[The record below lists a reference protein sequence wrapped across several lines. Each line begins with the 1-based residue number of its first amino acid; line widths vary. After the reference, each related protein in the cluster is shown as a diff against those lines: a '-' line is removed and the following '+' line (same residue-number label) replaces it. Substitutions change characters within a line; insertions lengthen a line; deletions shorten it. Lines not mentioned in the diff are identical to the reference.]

1 MPASGHSDV
10 ISVRTGYPDTIVVN
24 ETARLRLALV
34 RDGVPVLPPGG
45 LGGFGGFELYD
56 AAGQVVFTGDILLDG
71 DELAVDLSN
80 FDTYDLP
87 LGQLYQARWYPAL
100 GSGLG
105 GDVRT
110 FRREVVVARFVL
122 LPPIADVDLIR
133 GNYPDLLDNLG
144 GFRFAG
150 ANGEATLQPF
160 IDEAWGW
167 VIRKLY
173 KVGRWPDLLVSTQD
187 VFEVTRERAW
197 FLIFRFLFR
206 SSGGDASRFERLM
219 DLHRTGAD
227 KEWTSLSGRWDQ
239 NHDGIADSEDRDP
252 ATAIV
257 HRNAAPRRR
266 LSRSSRW

>member
-1 MPASGHSDV
+1 MPASGDNGL
-10 ISVRTGYPDTIVVN
+10 ITARTGYPDTIVVN
-24 ETARLRLALV
+24 EIARLRLGLV
-34 RDGVPVLPPGG
+34 RDGVPVLPLAGVPGP
-45 LGGFGGFELYD
+45 GGFELYD
-56 AAGQVVFTGDILLDG
+56 PGGNVVFTGDILIDG
-71 DELAVDLSN
+71 DELAVDLSA
-80 FDTYDLP
+80 FDTYDLE
-87 LGQLYQARWYPAL
+87 LGQLYQARWYPVFSL
-100 GSGLG
+100 
-105 GDVRT
+105 GDVQT

-122 LPPIADVDLIR
+122 RPPVADVDLTR

-150 ANGEATLQPF
+150 SNGEATLQPF

-197 FLIFRFLFR
+197 FLVFRFLFR

-239 NHDGIADSEDRDP
+239 NHDGFADDEDRDP
-252 ATAIV
+252 ASAIV

-266 LSRSSRW
+266 LSRSSKW